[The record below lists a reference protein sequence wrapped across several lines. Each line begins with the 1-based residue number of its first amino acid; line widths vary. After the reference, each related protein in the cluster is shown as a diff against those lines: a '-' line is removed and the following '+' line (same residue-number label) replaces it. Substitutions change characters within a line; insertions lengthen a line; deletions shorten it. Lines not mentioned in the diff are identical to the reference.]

1 MKRATTLPNLTTL
14 PGCVRKLHVSWN
26 GNDEKEAALSQS
38 IPGKGTSKSVQC
50 SQCRVS
56 EEVNGGRWDQSGGQG
71 HTMKGP
77 MGWIR
82 RLDFPW
88 LLWGA
93 WSTRSKTRTQETE
106 EEAVVVTYWRVDGV
120 WARLSWFKRQDWESV
135 LELDPRRI
143 ADKVD
148 SGMRKEAGGGDFWRL
163 LDLWLE
169 QMSEW

>member
-1 MKRATTLPNLTTL
+1 
-14 PGCVRKLHVSWN
+14 
-26 GNDEKEAALSQS
+26 
-38 IPGKGTSKSVQC
+38 
-50 SQCRVS
+50 
-56 EEVNGGRWDQSGGQG
+56 
-71 HTMKGP
+71 MKGP

-82 RLDFPW
+82 GLAFPW

-93 WSTRSKTRTQETE
+93 WSTRHNTRNQEPG
-106 EEAVVVTYWRVDGV
+106 EEAVVVTYSRVDGV
-120 WARLSWFKRQDWESV
+120 WARLSWCKRQDWESI

-148 SGMRKEAGGGDFWRL
+148 SRMRKEVGGDFWRL